1 MSEDWKF
8 YWGNGEQP
16 ETLNGPEETREAAAA
31 EAIANSEPGEV
42 VSVCEARPMTL
53 DNRIFDADWIVERF
67 DSRNEEK
74 QNEDGDCLLED
85 ATDEQLTELEGILND
100 AFVAW
105 RAKHGVGRAYM
116 LDTRNEEV
124 LTVPEPAGEPVS

>member
-8 YWGNGEQP
+8 YWGTGGQP
-16 ETLNGPEETREAAAA
+16 EALNGPAETREAATADA
-31 EAIANSEPGEV
+31 LAHAEPGDV
-42 VSVCEARPMTL
+42 FTICEARPVTL

-67 DSRNEEK
+67 DCHNEEK

-85 ATDEQLTELEGILND
+85 ATDEQLAELEGILND
-100 AFVAW
+100 AFAAW
-105 RAKHGVGRAYM
+105 RVKHDVGRAYM

-124 LTVPEPAGEPVS
+124 LTVPEPATADAP